1 MALTICSTL
10 RHLTQSR
17 SHQKL
22 VVSDIDQSFLTIL
35 SLSLSLFV
43 NIKSDLI
50 LLTSIAEQVFQC
62 TKTFSSSFQPECRT
76 KNLHWKLHYCI
87 QCVTVRRGCER
98 EWLRESGWSMKRYEH
113 ALLRNILVNYCH
125 ITEPSVALQ
134 PRQLYES
141 CALLSFIAVANKNAV
156 HAIVMR
162 INGFSV
168 SGTQRT

>member
-1 MALTICSTL
+1 
-10 RHLTQSR
+10 
-17 SHQKL
+17 
-22 VVSDIDQSFLTIL
+22 
-35 SLSLSLFV
+35 
-43 NIKSDLI
+43 
-50 LLTSIAEQVFQC
+50 
-62 TKTFSSSFQPECRT
+62 
-76 KNLHWKLHYCI
+76 
-87 QCVTVRRGCER
+87 
-98 EWLRESGWSMKRYEH
+98 MKRYEH
-113 ALLRNILVNYCH
+113 ALLCNILVNYCH